1 MLDYKAETAEATRH
15 TGAIHTVDTDNLL
28 VILECHCNVLLSGVV
43 RVVLRESVIVLI
55 LEAHGVNE
63 TLLTIVAR
71 ESCDLSNLLRFK
83 LDCLIVAILLA
94 FLFKDWRLGTVTHF
108 TLH

>member
-63 TLLTIVAR
+63 TLLTVVAR
-71 ESCDLSNLLRFK
+71 ECRDLPDLLRFK
-83 LDCLIVAILLA
+83 LDCFIVAILLT
-94 FLFKDWRLGTVTHF
+94 FLFEDGRLGSITHF
-108 TLH
+108 ALH